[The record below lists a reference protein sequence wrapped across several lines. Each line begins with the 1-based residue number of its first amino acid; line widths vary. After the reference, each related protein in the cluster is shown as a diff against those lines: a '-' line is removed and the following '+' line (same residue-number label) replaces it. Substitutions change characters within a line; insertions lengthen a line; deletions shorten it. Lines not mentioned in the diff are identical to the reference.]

1 MTEKLSVEIRK
12 ENGKH
17 ASRRLR
23 RSGNIPAVLYGHK
36 EETVPLTIKGEDIS
50 RVMRHGA
57 RFVELI
63 GAVSDTAL
71 IREMQ
76 WDTYGVELLHVDFA
90 RVSADERVRREVAIE
105 LRGEA
110 PGVRAGG
117 VVQLILHS
125 VDIECPA
132 MAIPDKLQLNINHLE
147 LEGVL
152 RVSDLAP
159 PENVTILTDKES
171 VVAQCVVPL
180 EMPEEAAAAA
190 EAIEPELIGRKAEPE
205 EGEEGEEEK

>member
-17 ASRRLR
+17 AARRLR

-36 EETVPLTIKGEDIS
+36 EETVPLTIKGEDLS

-152 RVSDLAP
+152 RVSDLSP

-171 VVAQCVVPL
+171 VVVQCVVPL
-180 EMPEEAAAAA
+180 EMPEEAAPAA

-205 EGEEGEEEK
+205 EGEEGVEEK